1 MLRKA
6 AGVVVIVVGTLA
18 ITAAPAVADPELIKC
33 PNNTH
38 IWGESTQDCNAVN
51 PIGGFGGARGGAR
64 GGSGGSSGLLGV
76 IRGIVGGIL

>member
-18 ITAAPAVADPELIKC
+18 ITAAPAATDPELIKC
-33 PNNTH
+33 PDNTH
-38 IWGESTQDCNAVN
+38 IWGESIYDCNAVN
-51 PIGGFGGARGGAR
+51 PIGGFGGAK

-76 IRGIVGGIL
+76 IRSIVGGIL